1 MAKRISMTEQ
11 ERGELVLRLL
21 RNEVTAG
28 ELACEHSISEPT
40 LYQWRNAF
48 RDAGFASLADGRRRN
63 DVNKRHQR
71 ELAKRDQVIG
81 ELTVANRVVKKSLGL
96 SA

>member
-1 MAKRISMTEQ
+1 MAKRISLTPQ

-21 RNEVTAG
+21 RNEATAS
-28 ELACEHSISEPT
+28 ELAREHSISEPT
-40 LYQWRNAF
+40 LYQWRTTF
-48 RDAGFASLADGRRRN
+48 LEAGYAGLSDGRRMN
-63 DVNKRHQR
+63 SDKQHQR

-81 ELTVANRVVKKSLGL
+81 ELTVALRVLKKNMGL